1 MLNRCLSL
9 LPMARE
15 LAPGALST
23 GGGSEVPGPPVSNQR
38 REAPADAGG
47 AGTILGQCARDI
59 A

>member
-1 MLNRCLSL
+1 
-9 LPMARE
+9 MARE

-59 A
+59 AWYQV